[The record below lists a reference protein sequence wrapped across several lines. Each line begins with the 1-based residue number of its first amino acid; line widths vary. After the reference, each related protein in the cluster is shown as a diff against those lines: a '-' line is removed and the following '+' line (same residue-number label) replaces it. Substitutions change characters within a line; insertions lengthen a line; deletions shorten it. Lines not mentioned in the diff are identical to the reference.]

1 MSAPTRKREKLT
13 VSLHERFSLMRRN
26 LSFPQSLTALVA
38 YPAASLPTAYFLSR
52 RITDLQE
59 HFPLLRCEVVGAKT
73 REPAFQQR
81 PTPYAPEEILRQ
93 ESFSPVAGSNEA
105 QEKERLLYN
114 ELDRMTRE
122 DLSRPLWQV
131 TLFTPSSSSDRGYV
145 ALSADHILIDG
156 KGLALLTQAL
166 LAPDIASLPT
176 ETLEQLP
183 LMEDTIDIR
192 PPYSYLLPVVWQE
205 LLVPKLPS
213 FLQSYVA
220 QPKPWPGTYV
230 QRSPAECEWGL
241 SLFELAPALVDAL
254 KSAGKAHDVKTLH
267 PILKAAHFVAMWA
280 VLARNSPNTPF
291 PLKANTPRTERK
303 ADLGHAYCTSNYTAS
318 TDVSVQLKAS
328 DGFWATARYVAHAL
342 GSPEGI
348 QNGRYNMGMLSFLP
362 DPIPDPA
369 KADTDRPTGWEEHFH
384 GKLHGSDPFGGSLE
398 VSNLGYAALPEGAE
412 DLLWSSA
419 SWPCAP
425 VLNANVVGHG
435 NGLRIV
441 TVWREGAAVTKEQ
454 VKEVEEVLRR
464 VLERVAGNE
473 VWDWKLK
480 DLAA

>member
-1 MSAPTRKREKLT
+1 MSAPTRKL
-13 VSLHERFSLMRRN
+13 SLHERFSLMRRN
-26 LSFPQSLTALVA
+26 LSFPQPLTALIA
-38 YPAASLPTAYFLSR
+38 YPAASLPTADFLSR
-52 RITDLQE
+52 RITELQE
-59 HFPLLRCEVVGAKT
+59 HFPLLRCEVVNAKT

-81 PTPYAPEEILRQ
+81 ATSYAPEEILRQ
-93 ESFSPVAGSNEA
+93 ASFTLVEGSDGT
-105 QEKERLLYN
+105 QEKERILYN

-122 DLSRPLWQV
+122 DLTRPLWQV
-131 TLFTPSSSSDRGYV
+131 TLFTPSSPSDRGYV

-166 LAPDIASLPT
+166 LAPDISSLPT
-176 ETLEQLP
+176 ETLAQIP

-220 QPKPWPGTYV
+220 QPKPWPGSNI

-241 SLFELAPALVDAL
+241 SLLELAPSLVDAL
-254 KSAGKAHDVKTLH
+254 KSAGKVHEVKTLH

-280 VLARNSPNTPF
+280 VLAHNSPDIPF

-303 ADLGHAYCTSNYTAS
+303 ASLGHAYCTSNYTAS
-318 TDVSVQLKAS
+318 TDVQVQLKAS
-328 DGFWATARYVAHAL
+328 DDFWATARYVAHAL

-369 KADTDRPTGWEEHFH
+369 KADTDRPTGWEEHFY

-454 VKEVEEVLRR
+454 VKEVEKVLRR

-473 VWDWKLK
+473 AQESKLK